1 MEEIFELQRRLAEV
15 QEQKASSAF
24 SDRVIVE
31 LVNKIIH
38 DYDMPLLY
46 SSDGQEYMTPEHL
59 DDQIQDLINQRGRIY
74 LIDIPQIL
82 SVSLDVIES
91 RMPKL
96 LKKNKQSLIKLEN
109 EIITATFLNQICEEI
124 NEDLQQRS
132 QINLAELTLKYN
144 FTMNF
149 LKEQLVSRIESN
161 IIEGNIVGGERLCTL
176 TYQELTRSRFR
187 GILRGATK
195 PLGLSGLAKDF

>member
-1 MEEIFELQRRLAEV
+1 MEEILELQRRLAEV